1 MKRIFLV
8 ALLFILTLLPTRAF
22 ALEGNYIKV
31 KIGKNYSEKEEVTIT
46 SKSNIYVV
54 DENFNKILDL
64 NSSKVKVSLENDKLI
79 LKNKT
84 IFSKDFDNKANLMLL
99 SDDFLKIK
107 NEYRGAIGFIVK
119 DKKLSI
125 INYLELEDYLKGVV
139 PKEISAS
146 SPKDALK
153 SQAVVARSFALSNIN
168 KYSKLGYNLDDTTAC
183 QVYGGKSAEE
193 KSSNEAVLET
203 KGIVVKHEG
212 KVANT
217 VYGSS
222 SGGITADISEV
233 WGGESCPYMVS
244 KEDPYSVLDKW
255 EYKIN
260 VEKLKDILSKNNIQI
275 GSILDFK
282 ISEYDSSG
290 RAKKILLIGSDGNKE
305 ITGAKLRSILGNTKF
320 KSTLFNITN
329 NGSDFVINGK
339 GYGHGVG
346 LSQVG
351 AVEMAKSGFNYKEI
365 LNFYFPNTVV
375 EDI

>member
-1 MKRIFLV
+1 
-8 ALLFILTLLPTRAF
+8 
-22 ALEGNYIKV
+22 
-31 KIGKNYSEKEEVTIT
+31 
-46 SKSNIYVV
+46 
-54 DENFNKILDL
+54 
-64 NSSKVKVSLENDKLI
+64 
-79 LKNKT
+79 
-84 IFSKDFDNKANLMLL
+84 
-99 SDDFLKIK
+99 
-107 NEYRGAIGFIVK
+107 
-119 DKKLSI
+119 
-125 INYLELEDYLKGVV
+125 
-139 PKEISAS
+139 
-146 SPKDALK
+146 
-153 SQAVVARSFALSNIN
+153 
-168 KYSKLGYNLDDTTAC
+168 
-183 QVYGGKSAEE
+183 
-193 KSSNEAVLET
+193 
-203 KGIVVKHEG
+203 
-212 KVANT
+212 
-217 VYGSS
+217 
-222 SGGITADISEV
+222 
-233 WGGESCPYMVS
+233 MVS